1 MNLSLIR
8 SMTRSA
14 VFELENGKCFRPEHP
29 FTVALNGKTIY
40 ESCNINVFSLFSLTP
55 STSYTVEVDAEGE
68 HLKLDFT
75 TEAESFFVDA
85 SRYGLVA
92 DGETDNTG
100 KLQAALS
107 TCPKGGTV
115 YVPAGRYR
123 TASLFLKSNTTL
135 YLEKGAVLLGDNDR
149 THYPILPGVLPS
161 ENEVD
166 EYYLTGWEGNPL
178 DSFAGL
184 LNITQVH
191 DVVVT
196 GEGTLDCDAENGDW
210 WVTPKIKRIAW
221 RPRAVAAVDSENICL
236 HGITVQNSYSWTIH
250 PIFVK
255 HLDLLNFNIN
265 NPYNAPNTD
274 GIDPESCEYIRIIGV
289 NIHVGD
295 DCIAMKASK
304 VFLGMKLKKSC
315 EHTVIR
321 NCLLDK
327 GHGGIVIGSEMSGG
341 VKDMVVTQC
350 LMDHTDR
357 GLRVKTRRGRG
368 NTAVI
373 DGLVFRNVE
382 MRGVKAPFVI
392 NMFYFCDPDGHGPYV
407 QCRDAMP
414 VDEYTPKLGSLTMED
429 IVATDAQFAGC
440 YFDGLPEQ
448 PIERVSMKN
457 VTITFDP
464 NAEAGQAAMAD
475 NRPLVK
481 KLAIYAENVKSIQ
494 LHNVKI
500 EGYEDLL
507 NPALKGKIATADP
520 ANSSSA
526 FAHLT
531 NMLLAM
537 GGYEDDKAWQYVHD
551 LFENVDGKICESS
564 SGVYKGVA
572 DGEYVVGLSY
582 EDPCAQLVLDGAPV
596 KIVYMKEGTVFLP
609 ASATIIKGA
618 KNMDNAKLFIDFI
631 LSEEVQNIWGS
642 TLTNRPVMKDAATND
657 AMTPMADINVIEEDI
672 PYVSAHK
679 SELVD
684 KYTEIITD
692 LQSK

>member
-1 MNLSLIR
+1 M
-8 SMTRSA
+8 
-14 VFELENGKCFRPEHP
+14 
-29 FTVALNGKTIY
+29 
-40 ESCNINVFSLFSLTP
+40 
-55 STSYTVEVDAEGE
+55 
-68 HLKLDFT
+68 
-75 TEAESFFVDA
+75 DA

-107 TCPKGGTV
+107 TCPKGGTI

-123 TASLFLKSNTTL
+123 TASLFLKSCTTL

-178 DSFAGL
+178 SSFAGL

-196 GEGTLDCDAENGDW
+196 GEGTLDCDAQNGDW
-210 WVTPKIKRIAW
+210 WINPKVKRIAW
-221 RPRAVAAVDSENICL
+221 RPRAVAMVDSDNICL

-274 GIDPESCEYIRIIGV
+274 GIDPESCEYTRIIGV

-407 QCRDAMP
+407 QCRDALP
-414 VDEYTPKLGSLTMED
+414 VDEYTPKTRHPDHGEHRGHRRPVRGLLLRRP
-429 IVATDAQFAGC
+429 AGAAHRARL
-440 YFDGLPEQ
+440 DEEREHHLRPQRRGRVRLPW
-448 PIERVSMKN
+448 PTTAPM
-457 VTITFDP
+457 
-464 NAEAGQAAMAD
+464 
-475 NRPLVK
+475 VK
-481 KLAIYAENVKSIQ
+481 KLAIYAENVKEID

-500 EGYEDLL
+500 EGYEGERLRF
-507 NPALKGKIATADP
+507 
-520 ANSSSA
+520 AN
-526 FAHLT
+526 
-531 NMLLAM
+531 
-537 GGYEDDKAWQYVHD
+537 
-551 LFENVDGKICESS
+551 
-564 SGVYKGVA
+564 
-572 DGEYVVGLSY
+572 VGH
-582 EDPCAQLVLDGAPV
+582 
-596 KIVYMKEGTVFLP
+596 F
-609 ASATIIKGA
+609 
-618 KNMDNAKLFIDFI
+618 
-631 LSEEVQNIWGS
+631 
-642 TLTNRPVMKDAATND
+642 
-657 AMTPMADINVIEEDI
+657 EED
-672 PYVSAHK
+672 
-679 SELVD
+679 
-684 KYTEIITD
+684 
-692 LQSK
+692 

>member
-1 MNLSLIR
+1 MKLSLIR

-14 VFELENGKCFRPEHP
+14 VFELENGLCYRPAHP
-29 FTVALNGKTIY
+29 FTVQLNGETVY
-40 ESCNINVFSLFSLTP
+40 TACETNVFSLFSLLPGTP
-55 STSYTVEVDAEGE
+55 YTVAVQAEGE
-68 HLKLDFT
+68 TLTLDFT
-75 TEAESFFVDA
+75 TEAETFFVDA

-92 DGETDNTG
+92 DGTTDNTG

-123 TASLFLKSNTTL
+123 TSSLFMKSSTTL

-149 THYPILPGVLPS
+149 THYPILPGVIPS

-178 DSFAGL
+178 DSFAG
-184 LNITQVH
+184 
-191 DVVVT
+191 
-196 GEGTLDCDAENGDW
+196 
-210 WVTPKIKRIAW
+210 
-221 RPRAVAAVDSENICL
+221 AVAAVDSENVCL

-274 GIDPESCEYIRIIGV
+274 GIDPESCEYIRIIGA

-315 EHTVIR
+315 AHTVIR

-327 GHGGIVIGSEMSGG
+327 GHGGIVIGSGMSGG

-392 NMFYFCDPDGHGPYV
+392 NMFYFCDPDGHSPYV

-448 PIERVSMKN
+448 PIERISMKN

-475 NRPLVK
+475 NRPNVK
-481 KLAIYAENVKSIQ
+481 KLAIYAENVKEID

-500 EGYEDLL
+500 TGYEGERLRF
-507 NPALKGKIATADP
+507 
-520 ANSSSA
+520 AN
-526 FAHLT
+526 
-531 NMLLAM
+531 
-537 GGYEDDKAWQYVHD
+537 
-551 LFENVDGKICESS
+551 
-564 SGVYKGVA
+564 
-572 DGEYVVGLSY
+572 VGH
-582 EDPCAQLVLDGAPV
+582 
-596 KIVYMKEGTVFLP
+596 F
-609 ASATIIKGA
+609 
-618 KNMDNAKLFIDFI
+618 
-631 LSEEVQNIWGS
+631 
-642 TLTNRPVMKDAATND
+642 
-657 AMTPMADINVIEEDI
+657 EED
-672 PYVSAHK
+672 
-679 SELVD
+679 
-684 KYTEIITD
+684 
-692 LQSK
+692 

>member
-29 FTVALNGKTIY
+29 FAVALNGKTIY
-40 ESCNINVFSLFSLTP
+40 ESCNTNVFSLFSLTP
-55 STSYTVEVDAEGE
+55 STTYTVEVDTEGE

-100 KLQAALS
+100 RLQAALS
-107 TCPKGGTV
+107 TCPRGGTV

-123 TASLFLKSNTTL
+123 TASLFMKSCTTL

-149 THYPILPGVLPS
+149 THYPILPGVIPS

-178 DSFAGL
+178 NSFAGL

-196 GEGTLDCDAENGDW
+196 GEGTLDCDAQNGDW
-210 WVTPKIKRIAW
+210 WVDPKVKRIAW
-221 RPRAVAAVDSENICL
+221 RPRAVAMVDSENVCL

-274 GIDPESCEYIRIIGV
+274 GIDPESCEYTRIIGV

-315 EHTVIR
+315 EHT
-321 NCLLDK
+321 
-327 GHGGIVIGSEMSGG
+327 
-341 VKDMVVTQC
+341 
-350 LMDHTDR
+350 
-357 GLRVKTRRGRG
+357 
-368 NTAVI
+368 AVI

-382 MRGVKAPFVI
+382 MQGVKAPFVI

-407 QCRDAMP
+407 QCREALP
-414 VDEYTPKLGSLTMED
+414 VDEYTPKLGTLTMED

-448 PIERVSMKN
+448 PIEGVSMKN

-464 NAEAGQAAMAD
+464 DAKEGQAAMAD

-481 KLAIYAENVKSIQ
+481 KLAIYAENVKNIE

-500 EGYEDLL
+500 EGYEGERLRF
-507 NPALKGKIATADP
+507 
-520 ANSSSA
+520 AN
-526 FAHLT
+526 
-531 NMLLAM
+531 
-537 GGYEDDKAWQYVHD
+537 
-551 LFENVDGKICESS
+551 
-564 SGVYKGVA
+564 
-572 DGEYVVGLSY
+572 VGH
-582 EDPCAQLVLDGAPV
+582 
-596 KIVYMKEGTVFLP
+596 F
-609 ASATIIKGA
+609 
-618 KNMDNAKLFIDFI
+618 
-631 LSEEVQNIWGS
+631 
-642 TLTNRPVMKDAATND
+642 
-657 AMTPMADINVIEEDI
+657 EED
-672 PYVSAHK
+672 
-679 SELVD
+679 
-684 KYTEIITD
+684 
-692 LQSK
+692 

>member
-1 MNLSLIR
+1 M
-8 SMTRSA
+8 
-14 VFELENGKCFRPEHP
+14 
-29 FTVALNGKTIY
+29 
-40 ESCNINVFSLFSLTP
+40 
-55 STSYTVEVDAEGE
+55 
-68 HLKLDFT
+68 
-75 TEAESFFVDA
+75 
-85 SRYGLVA
+85 
-92 DGETDNTG
+92 
-100 KLQAALS
+100 
-107 TCPKGGTV
+107 
-115 YVPAGRYR
+115 PAGRYR
-123 TASLFLKSNTTL
+123 TCSLFLKSNTTL

-149 THYPILPGVLPS
+149 THYPILPGVIPS

-196 GEGTLDCDAENGDW
+196 GEGHAGLRCRERRLVGNAQDQAH
-210 WVTPKIKRIAW
+210 RMAA
-221 RPRAVAAVDSENICL
+221 PRRGHAVDSENICL

-373 DGLVFRNVE
+373 DGLVFRNG
-382 MRGVKAPFVI
+382 RCGASRHPSSST
-392 NMFYFCDPDGHGPYV
+392 CSTSATRRPRPL
-407 QCRDAMP
+407 CP
-414 VDEYTPKLGSLTMED
+414 VPRCHAGGRIHPKLGSLTMED

-481 KLAIYAENVKSIQ
+481 KLAIYAENVKEID

-500 EGYEDLL
+500 EGYEGERLHF
-507 NPALKGKIATADP
+507 
-520 ANSSSA
+520 AN
-526 FAHLT
+526 
-531 NMLLAM
+531 
-537 GGYEDDKAWQYVHD
+537 
-551 LFENVDGKICESS
+551 
-564 SGVYKGVA
+564 
-572 DGEYVVGLSY
+572 VGH
-582 EDPCAQLVLDGAPV
+582 
-596 KIVYMKEGTVFLP
+596 F
-609 ASATIIKGA
+609 
-618 KNMDNAKLFIDFI
+618 
-631 LSEEVQNIWGS
+631 
-642 TLTNRPVMKDAATND
+642 
-657 AMTPMADINVIEEDI
+657 EED
-672 PYVSAHK
+672 
-679 SELVD
+679 
-684 KYTEIITD
+684 
-692 LQSK
+692 

>member
-1 MNLSLIR
+1 MKLALVR
-8 SMTRSA
+8 ACTRSA
-14 VFELENGKCFRPEHP
+14 CFELQNNTCYTAPAPFR
-29 FTVALNGKTIY
+29 VQLNGQTVL
-40 ESCNINVFSLFSLTP
+40 EACCTNVFSLFSLEPGKT
-55 STSYTVEVDAEGE
+55 YHLEVLATDGDTGT
-68 HLKLDFT
+68 LDFAT
-75 TEAESFFVDA
+75 AAESFFVDA
-85 SRYGLVA
+85 SRYGLVN
-92 DGETDNTG
+92 DGVTDNTAF
-100 KLQAALS
+100 LQAALS
-107 TCPKGGTV
+107 TCPPGGTV
-115 YVPAGRYR
+115 YVPAGTYR
-123 TASLFLKSNTTL
+123 TQSLFLCINTTL
-135 YLEKGAVLLGDNDR
+135 YLEKGCTLLGGTDR
-149 THYPILPGVLPS
+149 REYPILPGVLPCA
-161 ENEVD
+161 D
-166 EYYLTGWEGNPL
+166 EQHEAYLGGWEGNPL
-178 DSFAGL
+178 DCFAGL
-184 LNITQVH
+184 INVINAENVTI
-191 DVVVT
+191 T
-196 GEGTLDCDAENGDW
+196 GEGCINANADNGDW
-210 WVTPKIKRIAW
+210 YQHIKVKLIAW
-221 RPRAVAAVDSENICL
+221 RPRLFFTSKAKNVTL
-236 HGITVQNSYSWTIH
+236 HGVEVCNSFSWTIH
-250 PIFVK
+250 PTYSDGV
-255 HLDLLNFNIN
+255 NILQLQIHTR
-265 NPYNAPNTD
+265 ADSPNTD
-274 GIDPESCEYIRIIGV
+274 GIDPESCEYTRIIGV

-481 KLAIYAENVKSIQ
+481 KLAIYAENVKEID

-500 EGYEDLL
+500 EGYEGERLHF
-507 NPALKGKIATADP
+507 
-520 ANSSSA
+520 AN
-526 FAHLT
+526 
-531 NMLLAM
+531 
-537 GGYEDDKAWQYVHD
+537 
-551 LFENVDGKICESS
+551 
-564 SGVYKGVA
+564 
-572 DGEYVVGLSY
+572 VGH
-582 EDPCAQLVLDGAPV
+582 
-596 KIVYMKEGTVFLP
+596 F
-609 ASATIIKGA
+609 
-618 KNMDNAKLFIDFI
+618 
-631 LSEEVQNIWGS
+631 
-642 TLTNRPVMKDAATND
+642 
-657 AMTPMADINVIEEDI
+657 EED
-672 PYVSAHK
+672 
-679 SELVD
+679 
-684 KYTEIITD
+684 
-692 LQSK
+692 